1 MNRHAS
7 PHRLEKEM
15 NNTIELTWLA
25 WENIK
30 ENEFYSLE
38 LTITTSSNF

>member
-25 WENIK
+25 W
-30 ENEFYSLE
+30 
-38 LTITTSSNF
+38 